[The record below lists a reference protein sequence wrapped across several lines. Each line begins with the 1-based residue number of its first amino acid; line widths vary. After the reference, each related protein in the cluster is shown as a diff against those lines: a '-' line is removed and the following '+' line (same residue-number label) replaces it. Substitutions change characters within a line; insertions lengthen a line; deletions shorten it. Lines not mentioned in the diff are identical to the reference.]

1 MSINEPVSSTG
12 ATTHSDTDEGGVIK
26 RFETSIHDRF
36 ETLKGDW
43 RSGHH
48 LRAAAEAVVLPELA
62 SEHVVQSYAHDA
74 ATGTLAVAK
83 KALPVINEE
92 VLLFG
97 GLALAAGL
105 IVLAGMKQVNS
116 TIDKII

>member
-1 MSINEPVSSTG
+1 MSTNEPVVSSGT
-12 ATTHSDTDEGGVIK
+12 TTHTDTDEGGFFK

-36 ETLKGDW
+36 ETIKGDW

-48 LRAAAEAVVLPELA
+48 TKAALEAVVLPQMA
-62 SEHVVQSYAHDA
+62 SEHVVESYAHDA
-74 ATGTLAVAK
+74 AQGTLAVAK